1 MIERNRMRFRPL
13 CFAAAATLASSASL
27 AGVTLF
33 DSLAEWNAAT
43 SAQTVRV
50 TFEEPIWPVN
60 QVLTGAWTLDGITFQ
75 GFAGTPSPNIFVADF
90 GNVFASGNWMTANGD
105 ENIDIT
111 VNTPTHALAFDTTAN
126 QFGPA
131 LIDFFDETGNEI
143 ASIKVPTNTFRFVG
157 VTSDQPIR
165 RVNFASVLGAQQN
178 TGFDTIRTA
187 EIAPPLC
194 LGDADGDGDVD
205 FADVTAVL
213 TSFGMTYS
221 SPGGL
226 GDADQDLNVDFAD
239 ITSVLTN
246 FNSVCP

>member
-1 MIERNRMRFRPL
+1 MRVRAL
-13 CFAAAATLASSASL
+13 CFAASATLASYPSH
-27 AGVTLF
+27 AGVTIF

-60 QVLTGAWTLDGITFQ
+60 QVLTGAWTVDGITFQ
-75 GFAGTPSPNIFVADF
+75 GFAGTPSPNIYVANF

-111 VNTPTHALAFDTTAN
+111 FDAPPNALAFDATAN

-131 LIDFFDETGNEI
+131 FIRFLDEGGSEI
-143 ASIKVPTNTFRFVG
+143 ASLTIPIDTFRFVG
-157 VTSDQPIR
+157 VVSDQPIR
-165 RVNFASVLGAQQN
+165 RVNFTSVLGAQEN

-205 FADVTAVL
+205 FADITAVL

-221 SPGGL
+221 SPGGH
-226 GDADQDLNVDFAD
+226 GDADQDLDVDFAD
-239 ITSVLTN
+239 VTSVLTH
-246 FNSVCP
+246 FNAVCP